1 MASAQGLILADGR
14 QVGGSFG
21 ELFEPSENTS
31 HHLSDLLERA
41 TIVDVEVV
49 KRRELGRREGRQR
62 GEAVDDPLRLGDG
75 WRRSHGVGAGSD
87 LGGTRRG
94 LSASSQNLSV
104 SRAPKSAAGS

>member
-1 MASAQGLILADGR
+1 MARAQGLILADDR
-14 QVGGSFG
+14 QVGGSFR
-21 ELFEPSENTS
+21 ELFEPSENTR

-75 WRRSHGVGAGSD
+75 GRGVRAAPAGRHIEARVATSAARGAGCPPR
-87 LGGTRRG
+87 LRT
-94 LSASSQNLSV
+94 
-104 SRAPKSAAGS
+104 